1 MLEKQTEFPT
11 MVPIGSNNVGS
22 NVNEVSP
29 AMSQGIHSKTTS
41 EQLFMEEISII
52 TGDDVFPIVYSFPR

>member
-1 MLEKQTEFPT
+1 

-29 AMSQGIHSKTTS
+29 AMSQGINSKTTS